1 MINRLI
7 NSGVT
12 ILTSVM
18 CEEISEIGIIIATND
33 RKKQTIEANTVVL
46 AIGAVP
52 NSELLK
58 SVSDLGIEIH
68 SVGDCIE
75 PRRIIDAISDGH
87 RIGLA
92 V

>member
-33 RKKQTIEANTVVL
+33 GKKQTIEANTVVL

-52 NSELLK
+52 NNGLLR
-58 SVSDLGIEIH
+58 SVSDLVPEIYPI
-68 SVGDCIE
+68 GDCVE
-75 PRRIIDAISDGH
+75 ARRIIDAISDGH

-92 V
+92 L